1 MAQYLQLGISYQ
13 ITFQRDVVVEQAI
26 DEIKSKLAQYV
37 NLNLFDYQETDHH
50 FTFTIK
56 ETMIKQQLCAFLE
69 EQFALYHQDYQKQF
83 SVILSEVAAKQSL
96 YEIVGLAKEQQF
108 QFFQHSTIYDYIKLT
123 SWQEIRFKTSL
134 ITIFVEGKI
143 IMESYEHYLH
153 YMEKLIRS
161 NSAYSIAGAFR
172 ACIQ

>member
-13 ITFQRDVVVEQAI
+13 ITIQRDNVVEQAI
-26 DEIKSKLAQYV
+26 DEIKNKLAQYID
-37 NLNLFDYQETDHH
+37 LNLFDYEETDDH
-50 FTFTIK
+50 FSFTIK
-56 ETMIKQQLCAFLE
+56 ETIIKQQLHPFLK
-69 EQFALYHQDYQKQF
+69 EQFALYNQDYQKQF
-83 SVILSEVAAKQSL
+83 AIILSEVVAKQSL
-96 YEIVGLAKEQQF
+96 HEIVELAKEQHF
-108 QFFQHSTIYDYIKLT
+108 QFFQHSTIYDYIKLA

-134 ITIFVEGKI
+134 IAIFIEGKI
-143 IMESYEHYLH
+143 MMESYNHYLH